1 MTDKKKS
8 FFFAN
13 TGRTA
18 LTVVLVAVVVAFALY
33 KFPLLLAGAKKVIAI
48 TKPFIY
54 GAVIA
59 YILMPCYNFLAKYT
73 SKILSKSKVKKAEG
87 LSKVVGVLGCVFI
100 IFFVLFLIAGVIV
113 PEMAKSIISIAT
125 TQSIAQ
131 NAQSFFNDIL
141 QKIGENPDLI
151 AVVTNIYN
159 NLYNRFTTWVEEDL
173 LKFSEAVLV
182 GFSGSMIGIIGFLA
196 NLVIGVIVSI
206 YIFYDKEH
214 FIASFKKMLYSLCSP
229 HHANRFLEELR
240 IGDEIFGGFIKA
252 KLLVSL
258 IVGIICFIVLTVL
271 NIPFALLIS
280 VIVGI
285 TNIIPFF
292 GPWIGAVPC
301 ALLLIFVD
309 PVQCLEFVILALVIQ
324 ILDGYIIGPK
334 ILGDSTGLSSFWVLF
349 ALLFFGGLFG
359 FAGMLVGVPVF
370 AVIYSF
376 IKRSIE
382 KSISKKGLSDVD
394 YFSLKELDENA
405 VSKEGTADGN

>member
-1 MTDKKKS
+1 MPEKKKS

-18 LTVVLVAVVVAFALY
+18 LTVVLVAVLVAFALY
-33 KFPLLLAGAKKVIAI
+33 KFPLLFAGVKKMIAI

-59 YILMPCYNFLAKYT
+59 YILMPCYNFLVKYT
-73 SKILSKSKVKKAEG
+73 SKALRKTKMKKADG
-87 LSKVVGVLGCVFI
+87 LGKVIGVLGCVFI
-100 IFFVLFLIAGVIV
+100 IIFVLFAIVGIIV
-113 PEMAKSIISIAT
+113 PELAKSIISIAT

-141 QKIGENPDLI
+141 LKIGENPDLI
-151 AVVTNIYN
+151 AVATNIYN
-159 NLYNRFTTWVEEDL
+159 NISARFTNWVQNDL
-173 LKFSEAVLV
+173 LAFSESVLL
-182 GFSGSMIGIIGFLA
+182 GFSGSMISIIGFLA
-196 NLVIGVIVSI
+196 NLVIGIIVSI

-214 FIASFKKMLYSLCSP
+214 FIASFKKMLYSISSP
-229 HHANRFLEELR
+229 RRANRILEELR
-240 IGDEIFGGFIKA
+240 ISDEIFGGFIKA

-258 IVGIICFIVLTVL
+258 IVGIICFFVLTVL

-280 VIVGI
+280 VIVCI

-309 PVQCLEFVILALVIQ
+309 PIKCLEFIILAFVIQ

-376 IKRSIE
+376 IKRSID
-382 KSISKKGLSDVD
+382 KSLAKKGLGEVD
-394 YFSLKELDENA
+394 YYNIKELDETA
-405 VSKEGTADGN
+405 SEKEGV

>member
-1 MTDKKKS
+1 M
-8 FFFAN
+8 
-13 TGRTA
+13 
-18 LTVVLVAVVVAFALY
+18 
-33 KFPLLLAGAKKVIAI
+33 
-48 TKPFIY
+48 
-54 GAVIA
+54 
-59 YILMPCYNFLAKYT
+59 
-73 SKILSKSKVKKAEG
+73 
-87 LSKVVGVLGCVFI
+87 
-100 IFFVLFLIAGVIV
+100 
-113 PEMAKSIISIAT
+113 
-125 TQSIAQ
+125 
-131 NAQSFFNDIL
+131 
-141 QKIGENPDLI
+141 
-151 AVVTNIYN
+151 
-159 NLYNRFTTWVEEDL
+159 
-173 LKFSEAVLV
+173 
-182 GFSGSMIGIIGFLA
+182 
-196 NLVIGVIVSI
+196 
-206 YIFYDKEH
+206 
-214 FIASFKKMLYSLCSP
+214 
-229 HHANRFLEELR
+229 
-240 IGDEIFGGFIKA
+240 
-252 KLLVSL
+252 
-258 IVGIICFIVLTVL
+258 LTVL